1 MPVDT
6 RLRVKRRA
14 AERERLQA
22 MTMPSAFDGAWT
34 PASDPVTVQADE
46 QLHGQTVVAGVAEGT
61 IRVVRSADDADL
73 QPGDLAVVVAA
84 DLESVLLLGT
94 PGAVITDDEP
104 RLTDPAVELGVPV
117 LAGVRDAGTG
127 WSPAC
132 GHASTPPAE
141 R

>member
-34 PASDPVTVQADE
+34 PASDPVTVHTDE
-46 QLHGQTVVAGVAEGT
+46 QLDGQTVVAG
-61 IRVVRSADDADL
+61 
-73 QPGDLAVVVAA
+73 A

-117 LAGVRDAGTG
+117 LARVDATAGTLTVL
-127 WSPAC
+127 AAED
-132 GHASTPPAE
+132 HAVAE
-141 R
+141 LTAQAQR